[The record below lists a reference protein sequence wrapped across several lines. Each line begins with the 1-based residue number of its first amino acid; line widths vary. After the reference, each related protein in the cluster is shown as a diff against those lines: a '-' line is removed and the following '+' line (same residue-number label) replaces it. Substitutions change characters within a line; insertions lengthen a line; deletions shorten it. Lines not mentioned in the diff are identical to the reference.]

1 MRDVTPIGF
10 KFIGPSMDLPRMHVQ
25 GGLLPI
31 VNGVI
36 TPTSRGYN
44 PIYTCTRQ
52 IIGVPQPYL

>member
-36 TPTSRGYN
+36 TPTSK
-44 PIYTCTRQ
+44 
-52 IIGVPQPYL
+52 GVITPFTHVQGKL